1 MKINKFL
8 LVSIFLLVIISL
20 GAVNAADN
28 ATADS
33 ILEENVDEG
42 VGEVTEVSVDSAPD
56 ELGVI
61 SEDAYDPEL
70 SVDEPTG
77 EAYVIN
83 SENYGDYF
91 NQSNSGKLVDSISE
105 GATLDFQGSIINP
118 DQSANIWFDVNKPVN
133 IISSTNNA
141 YIDLNTTAGS
151 LMGDNPGNRFTISY
165 DGSGTNMTGIRF
177 HNTQLWLTNTHHVI
191 LDNVSNVIEDQRVG
205 SGVGATSIR
214 DNSTYVTVK
223 NSYFYTRNNG
233 GSSSLV
239 LAWADYCTFDNN
251 TVVVEGTVGNM
262 IYLNTF
268 NVDIPSGVVANQYN
282 RIINNRIYGPD
293 TAAAICWGIVING
306 QNNLVENNT
315 IYYKGVGIASASGG
329 TVYNVTYRGNKL
341 YNGSSIAGM
350 GTYKNCTFED
360 NYVSGAA
367 TITADCNLHNNTIN
381 GKLTVSGANVQI
393 SDNTLNGDVSIAK
406 AATNTT
412 LEDNIIK
419 GTVTVQSGSSNI
431 VGNAINSTGNYAVD
445 LKKTSDNVVAD
456 NVLISKAKVGNDAVN
471 IGSGSNNVVEN
482 NSENKAIIT
491 LIAPEVVP
499 AGKLFDINVT
509 LFDSFKNPLSGVVS
523 VIDNNDNVNE
533 SNVSE
538 GFGILKW
545 NAGEPGTTIQFANFE
560 QNTNISNFNI
570 IEFISTPVTADLYDT
585 NVYVNGTTI
594 TDGDNATISVLLT
607 KEDGSIFEAPVV
619 VNVNGVNVTTITTS
633 DDWLDVIITSDL
645 ALGIN
650 NVTVYFDGN
659 STHKASN
666 ATATIEVEKNK
677 KVTADVVVE
686 DAVYGNPAVLKITNL
701 QDYYGKKL
709 SVYGGYQLVG
719 PAHPYGSIFVSKG
732 KCTANFNDLPAG
744 NYSAY
749 IVFGNNAGGDYQ
761 FENYIVNFTVFKAP
775 VNLTASAEEYS
786 YGKTGI
792 LNVKVTDA
800 KNKAA
805 SGKIN
810 VTIDGNSYASDVDI
824 NGEANIALENLLPKE
839 YVAEITFD
847 SDNYIKA
854 TANVT
859 FAVMLPTADLAVSKI
874 VSNDSAHYG
883 DVVEWTIVVVNNG
896 PDDATNVT
904 VEEILPEDLSFIRAV
919 TSQGIYDHETGI
931 WFIGSIANGEVA
943 SFTIETRI
951 DNTNVTVV
959 NNVHV
964 TSDAYDPNETND
976 YAANNTVI
984 PPEAD
989 LSINKTA
996 SNDIIQKGD
1005 LVQWNIV
1012 VTNNGPD
1019 DAVNVVVVDVLPAGL
1034 IFVDAIASRGTFADN
1049 VWCIGDMSNGLIASL
1064 HIITRVNASN
1074 MNITNMAYVTADTY
1088 DSNVTNNVS
1097 EKSIIVIPAIN
1108 NIHIIVEDVTLP
1120 ADVNVKVVADV
1131 DDIYT
1136 VIIGDKT
1143 VDVVVDGGEGTSAIS
1158 LPAGE
1163 NYTATTEWFNDDYIA
1178 NVTDAR
1184 FNVFKLATSLSSS
1197 NLVMDYND
1205 GSDLEFTLTDDN
1217 GNAICDAIVKIAFN
1231 GTINETG
1238 TDENGVAKFPIN
1250 MAPGVYD
1257 INATFEGTEIYGG
1270 SFVNATVTVNKASV
1284 TLSADGLIMDYKD
1297 GSTLLV
1303 TVIDSNNNPVAD
1315 GLIRVNNTVTNYR
1328 YRTNAEGIANV
1339 PVTLKPGEYEYTIT
1353 FDGEDCYQSLN
1364 VTKTVVVNKIK
1375 TILTVGDVTATYKE
1389 DANCAITLA
1398 DSKGNPISGVT
1409 VNVDNGAK
1417 TLKYRTDSD
1426 GMAYAPV
1433 TLKPGEYTFDV
1444 QFAGNSIYEASNGTG
1459 TVIVNRAT
1467 VNIEANDS
1475 IVNYKD
1481 GSNFTAAL
1489 TDIEGNVISGV
1500 TVKFDNG
1507 VNAYRYHTDSNGV
1520 ASAPIKLKP
1529 GTYTYTISFAGN
1541 SIYAAANIT
1550 KTLTV
1555 EKGVPNLEASNV
1567 TVDYKNGNLTARL
1580 TDADGNAI
1588 VGATVKFTN
1597 GASTYRYHT
1606 DSNGVATA
1614 PINVKPGEYNY
1625 TVSFDGNSLYG
1636 AINTTANVVVNKLD
1650 AVLTAGDVNM
1660 TFKDGTNFTAKLTD
1674 INGKAIAGVV
1684 VKVNNTVGVYKYKT
1698 NDEGIINVPIKL
1710 KPGEYSFTAFIED
1723 NAIYNPTNVTS
1734 TVIITK

>member
-8 LVSIFLLVIISL
+8 LISIFLLVIISL

-33 ILEENVDEG
+33 ILEENVNEG
-42 VGEVTEVSVDSAPD
+42 VGEVTEVSVDSASD

-61 SEDAYDPEL
+61 SEDAYDSEL

-91 NQSNSGKLVDSISE
+91 NQSNSGKLVDSIPE

-133 IISSTNNA
+133 IISSTKNA

-165 DGSGTNMTGIRF
+165 GGSGTNMTGIRF

-223 NSYFYTRNNG
+223 NGYFYTRNNG

-251 TVVVEGTVGNM
+251 TVVVEGNVGNM

-268 NVDIPSGVVANQYN
+268 NVEIPSGVVANQYN
-282 RIINNRIYGPD
+282 KVINNRIYGPD

-315 IYYKGVGIASASGG
+315 IYYKGTGIASASGG

-341 YNGSSIAGM
+341 YNGSSIGGM
-350 GTYKNCTFED
+350 GTYNNCTFED

-367 TITADCNLHNNTIN
+367 TITADCNLYNNTIN
-381 GKLTVSGANVQI
+381 GKLNVNGANVQI
-393 SDNTLNGDVSIAK
+393 VDNNLNADVSIAK

-412 LEDNIIK
+412 LEDNVIK
-419 GTVTVQSGSSNI
+419 GTVTVQSGSCNI

-445 LKKTSDNVVAD
+445 LKKTSDNVVED
-456 NVLISKAKVGNDAVN
+456 NVLITKTKVGNDAVN

-482 NSENKAIIT
+482 NSENKAIIA
-491 LIAPEVVP
+491 LVAPEIVP

-509 LFDSFKNPLSGVVS
+509 LLDSFNNPLSGVVS
-523 VIDNNDNVNE
+523 VIDNNGNVNE

-538 GFGILKW
+538 GFGVLKW

-560 QNTNISNFNI
+560 QNTNVSNFNI

-585 NVYVNGTTI
+585 NVYINGTTI

-607 KEDGSIFEAPVV
+607 KGDGSIFAATVV

-633 DDWLDVIITSDL
+633 DDWMDVTISGDL

-650 NVTVYFDGN
+650 NVTVYFDGD

-686 DAVYGNPAVLKITNL
+686 DAVYGDPAVLKITNL

-749 IVFGNNAGGDYQ
+749 IVFGNNVGGDYQ

-792 LNVKVTDA
+792 LNVKVTDS

-824 NGEANIALENLLPKE
+824 NGEANIALENLLPNE
-839 YVAEITFD
+839 YAGEITFD
-847 SDNYIKA
+847 SDNYIKT
-854 TANVT
+854 TANVA
-859 FAVMLPTADLAVSKI
+859 F
-874 VSNDSAHYG
+874 
-883 DVVEWTIVVVNNG
+883 
-896 PDDATNVT
+896 NVT
-904 VEEILPEDLSFIRAV
+904 S
-919 TSQGIYDHETGI
+919 SY
-931 WFIGSIANGEVA
+931 S
-943 SFTIETRI
+943 S
-951 DNTNVTVV
+951 
-959 NNVHV
+959 
-964 TSDAYDPNETND
+964 
-976 YAANNTVI
+976 
-984 PPEAD
+984 
-989 LSINKTA
+989 
-996 SNDIIQKGD
+996 
-1005 LVQWNIV
+1005 
-1012 VTNNGPD
+1012 
-1019 DAVNVVVVDVLPAGL
+1019 
-1034 IFVDAIASRGTFADN
+1034 
-1049 VWCIGDMSNGLIASL
+1049 
-1064 HIITRVNASN
+1064 
-1074 MNITNMAYVTADTY
+1074 
-1088 DSNVTNNVS
+1088 
-1097 EKSIIVIPAIN
+1097 
-1108 NIHIIVEDVTLP
+1108 
-1120 ADVNVKVVADV
+1120 
-1131 DDIYT
+1131 
-1136 VIIGDKT
+1136 
-1143 VDVVVDGGEGTSAIS
+1143 
-1158 LPAGE
+1158 
-1163 NYTATTEWFNDDYIA
+1163 
-1178 NVTDAR
+1178 
-1184 FNVFKLATSLSSS
+1184 TSLSADD
-1197 NLVMDYND
+1197 LVMDYND
-1205 GSDLEFTLTDDN
+1205 GSTWDVTLTDEE
-1217 GNAICDAIVKIAFN
+1217 GNAIPDAIVKIAFN
-1231 GTINETG
+1231 GTINETV
-1238 TDENGVAKFPIN
+1238 TDENGVAKFAIN
-1250 MAPGVYD
+1250 MTPGVYD
-1257 INATFEGTEIYGG
+1257 INATFEGSEMYNS
-1270 SFVNATVTVNKASV
+1270 SFINSTVTVNKANA
-1284 TLSADGLIMDYKD
+1284 TLSADDLVMDYRD
-1297 GSTLLV
+1297 GSVLAV
-1303 TVIDSNNNPVAD
+1303 KVFDCNDNPIGA

-1328 YRTNAEGIANV
+1328 YRTNDEGIANI
-1339 PVTLKPGEYEYTIT
+1339 PVTLKPGEYEYSIT

-1364 VTKTVVVNKIK
+1364 ITKTVVVNKIK
-1375 TILTVGDVTATYKE
+1375 TILTPANVNATYKE
-1389 DANCAITLA
+1389 DANFTIALTDI
-1398 DSKGNPISGVT
+1398 DGNPISGAT

-1417 TLKYRTDSD
+1417 ALKYRTDSD
-1426 GMAYAPV
+1426 GVVHVPI
-1433 TLKPGEYTFDV
+1433 TLKPGEHTFAAT
-1444 QFAGNSIYEASNGTG
+1444 FTGNSIYEASNATG
-1459 TVIVNRAT
+1459 TVIVNKAA
-1467 VNIEANDS
+1467 VNIEASDLT
-1475 IVNYKD
+1475 VKYKD

-1489 TDIEGNVISGV
+1489 TDIEGNAISGV

-1507 VNAYRYHTDSNGV
+1507 VNAYRYHTDANGV

-1555 EKGVPNLEASNV
+1555 EKGAPNLEASNV

-1625 TVSFDGNSLYG
+1625 TISFDGNSLYG
-1636 AINTTANVVVNKLD
+1636 AVNTTANVVVNKLD
-1650 AVLTAGDVNM
+1650 AVLTAADVNM

-1698 NDEGIINVPIKL
+1698 DDEGIINVPIKL
-1710 KPGEYSFTAFIED
+1710 KPGEYAFTAFIED
-1723 NAIYNPTNVTS
+1723 NAVYNPTDVTS
-1734 TVIITK
+1734 TIIITK